1 MTRTPSRLKFLGIPI
16 LPRSTIERG
25 SESCALSDP
34 VSKFREVQQPWRSFS
49 PKVLLEF
56 DKLFEV
62 RLLIIPELND
72 QDLVLQQMAEW
83 LSRLSTDIRIKLIG
97 FRRHGLHPEHSD
109 FAEATPERLEDVHV
123 VFQSYGYQDIQ
134 VI

>member
-1 MTRTPSRLKFLGIPI
+1 MTLLANS
-16 LPRSTIERG
+16 ER
-25 SESCALSDP
+25 
-34 VSKFREVQQPWRSFS
+34 VQQPWSSFS
-49 PKVLLEF
+49 RKVLLEF

-62 RLLIIPELND
+62 RLLIIPELKD

-83 LSRLSTDIRIKLIG
+83 LSRLSTDFRIKLIV
-97 FRRHGLHPEHSD
+97 FRRHRLHHEHSD
-109 FAEATPERLEDVHV
+109 LAEATTERLEDVRV